1 MANVVNGTDVTF
13 SKYKF
18 HRDIFASVFNN
29 NNFYNQRP
37 ITKSMLAWWA
47 FQNPEQKLLPLD
59 VPLEIEHIYAR
70 NRRET
75 GRAIS
80 PESLELLGNKSL
92 LEKRINIRASDYRF
106 ADKVKYYRGYSNS
119 KGEKPGT
126 DIQELVSLSN
136 EISDFTEENIAKRNT
151 EILDGFLGFLDENG
165 LLQ

>member
-1 MANVVNGTDVTF
+1 MVNGADVTF

-29 NNFYNQRP
+29 NSFYNQRP

-47 FQNPEQKLLPLD
+47 FQNPKQKLLPLD

-70 NRRET
+70 NRREM

-126 DIQELVSLSN
+126 GIQELVSLSN
-136 EISDFTEENIAKRNT
+136 EISDFTEENIAKRNSG
-151 EILDGFLGFLDENG
+151 ILDGFLGFLGENG